1 MKIFKRI
8 EKWFDLRLAW
18 FFVGGRKQEQWIEH
32 LKIKY
37 PDEYQKSL
45 DKN

>member
-18 FFVGGRKQEQWIEH
+18 FFVSNRKQEEWCEH
-32 LKIKY
+32 LKNKY
-37 PDEYQKSL
+37 PDEYQKSI